1 MSSDPREQ
9 GCARNGGDTP
19 CNPTRRRM
27 LAAGAGLLGLSV
39 APGVFLM
46 QAGATSDAGTA
57 TGASPRVRW
66 GLLIDTTRCAEGC
79 DACVRACREENGWAH
94 LGQAP
99 TDAQWI
105 RKVTVSDPDTGHSQS
120 LPVMCQH
127 CAHPPC
133 VQVCPTGASMQR
145 ADGIVQVDKHL
156 CIGCRYCMMACP
168 YKARSFV
175 HEPVTEFSPNS
186 PRGKGTVESCH
197 LCVHRIDR
205 GQLPACVTRCA
216 SEGGGAMV
224 FGDLNDPDSDISQAL
239 SRHGGRAIRQDLGL
253 NPGVRYQGI

>member
-1 MSSDPREQ
+1 MS
-9 GCARNGGDTP
+9 GDRHQKP
-19 CNPTRRRM
+19 CTGPCGDGAPENPARRR
-27 LAAGAGLLGLSV
+27 LLGASAAAMVGLTV

-46 QAGATSDAGTA
+46 QAGAGTGDG
-57 TGASPRVRW
+57 GASSQVRW
-66 GLLIDTTRCAEGC
+66 GLLIDTNRCPDGC
-79 DACVRACREENGWAH
+79 NACVRACRTENGWGHVGHGA
-94 LGQAP
+94 

-105 RKVTVSDPDTGHSQS
+105 RKVQVTDPATGHERE

-168 YKARSFV
+168 YKARSFI
-175 HEPVTEFSPNS
+175 HEPVTQFSRNS

-205 GQLPACVTRCA
+205 GGMPACVERCA
-216 SEGGGAMV
+216 GEAAGAMI
-224 FGDLNDPDSDISQAL
+224 FGDLNDPDSDISRAL
-239 SRHGGRAIRQDLGL
+239 ARHGGQAIRQDLGL
-253 NPGVRYQGI
+253 DPGVRYLGI